1 MNFHYTFASLYI
13 YIYIYIYMYIYIY
26 IWREVYGELRGAVTG
41 GPGKRDEVQ
50 FFKEPSCV
58 FISLSHKLSHD
69 TCHR

>member
-1 MNFHYTFASLYI
+1 
-13 YIYIYIYMYIYIY
+13 MYIYIY